1 MLENYD
7 YCKYTYLHRK
17 ALMYYIKNNKYLT
30 NEERLELMKRAKIHD
45 MDKLTLYLFWDK
57 KEASKYHRSTAT
69 HHLKENTTGYI
80 QNDMDILECIFD
92 MECVALTKSDKPLNA
107 YDTIEKWYPDLMNR
121 ILPFLKRLHMDS
133 SYCAITQDAIDYINT
148 IKVNEDVILD
158 EVAIYLVEN
167 ENNVYQVLKDKCCLD
182 FQYKELLQRYDIY
195 CLKKFVNFY
204 KDNRKNKFYYI
215 SKDLIDGCK
224 IIQFKTEGVSS
235 FYVYAK
241 VNSSNISLKIFD
253 NKVEKFNKIAFNY
266 YEKPM
271 LMQLQE
277 EEYMCS
283 CGTKFYGKQSKC
295 NYCGNFFFYENE

>member
-30 NEERLELMKRAKIHD
+30 NEERLELIKRAKIHD

-57 KEASKYHRSTAT
+57 KEASKYHRRTAT
-69 HHLKENTTGYI
+69 HHIKDDAT
-80 QNDMDILECIFD
+80 NDFDILESIFD
-92 MECVALTKSDKPLNA
+92 MECAALTKSDKPLNA
-107 YDTIEKWYPDLMNR
+107 YDTVVKWFPNLMDKF
-121 ILPFLKRLHMDS
+121 LPFLKRLHMDS
-133 SYCAITQDAIDYINT
+133 SYCAITPNAIDYIN
-148 IKVNEDVILD
+148 KFDVNENIILD
-158 EVAIYLVEN
+158 EVAIYLAEN
-167 ENNVYQVLKDKCCLD
+167 ENNVYQVLKDKCCLE
-182 FQYKELLQRYDIY
+182 FQYKELLQRYDIF

-204 KDNRKNKFYYI
+204 NDNRKFQIYNI

-224 IIQFKTEGVSS
+224 IIYFTTEETPN

-241 VNSSNISLKIFD
+241 VNSSKLSFKLFEDKVDEFNNI
-253 NKVEKFNKIAFNY
+253 KFIY

-283 CGTKFYGKQSKC
+283 CGTKFYGKQSRC
-295 NYCGNFFFYENE
+295 NYCGNFFFYGN